1 MYLVSEIIE
10 IERQPYANNIVLG
23 KSLVVHT
30 DNRVAVLDMM
40 KTELVD
46 ITSLSIVQLTNDNM
60 QDVILSILDKK
71 EMLKIILAVS
81 KHCDWAEFCE
91 EDFSP
96 EELEIFL
103 SHRDFD
109 KAVSYAQSFL
119 ASMELKEEKTDRN
132 KYKSICI
139 WLELNKGEIIMYS
152 IPKVDPNID
161 YSKVRITLSLV
172 NTYSIL

>member
-23 KSLVVHT
+23 KSLLVHT

-46 ITSLSIVQLTNDNM
+46 ITSLSIVQLTNYNM
-60 QDVILSILDKK
+60 QDLILSILDD
-71 EMLKIILAVS
+71 EERLKIILAVS

-103 SHRDFD
+103 AHRDFD

-119 ASMELKEEKTDRN
+119 ASMELKEEKTDEN

-139 WLELNKGEIIMYS
+139 WLNKGELHG
-152 IPKVDPNID
+152 KE
-161 YSKVRITLSLV
+161 KKG
-172 NTYSIL
+172 

>member
-1 MYLVSEIIE
+1 
-10 IERQPYANNIVLG
+10 
-23 KSLVVHT
+23 
-30 DNRVAVLDMM
+30 
-40 KTELVD
+40 
-46 ITSLSIVQLTNDNM
+46 M

-139 WLELNKGEIIMYS
+139 
-152 IPKVDPNID
+152 
-161 YSKVRITLSLV
+161 
-172 NTYSIL
+172 

>member
-23 KSLVVHT
+23 KSLLVHT

-46 ITSLSIVQLTNDNM
+46 ITSLSIVQLTNYNM
-60 QDVILSILDKK
+60 HDLILSILDD
-71 EMLKIILAVS
+71 EERLKIILAVS

-96 EELEIFL
+96 EELEIIL

-109 KAVSYAQSFL
+109 KAVSYANSFL
-119 ASMELKEEKTDRN
+119 ASMELKEEKKKRN
-132 KYKSICI
+132 QI
-139 WLELNKGEIIMYS
+139 
-152 IPKVDPNID
+152 
-161 YSKVRITLSLV
+161 
-172 NTYSIL
+172 

>member
-23 KSLVVHT
+23 KSLLVHT

-46 ITSLSIVQLTNDNM
+46 ITSLSIVQLTNYNM
-60 QDVILSILDKK
+60 QDLILSILDD
-71 EMLKIILAVS
+71 EERLKIILAIS

-103 SHRDFD
+103 AHRDMNT
-109 KAVSYAQSFL
+109 AISYANSFL
-119 ASMELKEEKTDRN
+119 ASMELKEEKTDEN

-139 WLELNKGEIIMYS
+139 
-152 IPKVDPNID
+152 
-161 YSKVRITLSLV
+161 
-172 NTYSIL
+172 

>member
-23 KSLVVHT
+23 KSLLVHT
-30 DNRVAVLDMM
+30 DNRVTVLDMM

-46 ITSLSIVQLTNDNM
+46 ITSLSIVQLTNYNM
-60 QDVILSILDKK
+60 HDLILSILDD
-71 EMLKIILAVS
+71 EERLKIILAVS

-103 SHRDFD
+103 SHRDINT
-109 KAVSYAQSFL
+109 AISYANSFL
-119 ASMELKEEKTDRN
+119 ASMELKEEKTN
-132 KYKSICI
+132 EIKYKSTC
-139 WLELNKGEIIMYS
+139 L
-152 IPKVDPNID
+152 
-161 YSKVRITLSLV
+161 
-172 NTYSIL
+172 

>member
-10 IERQPYANNIVLG
+10 IERQPYANNIRLG
-23 KSLVVHT
+23 KSLLVHT

-60 QDVILSILDKK
+60 QDLILSILDD
-71 EMLKIILAVS
+71 EERLKIILAVS

-109 KAVSYAQSFL
+109 KAISYANSFL
-119 ASMELKEEKTDRN
+119 ASMELKEEKTDEN

-139 WLELNKGEIIMYS
+139 
-152 IPKVDPNID
+152 
-161 YSKVRITLSLV
+161 
-172 NTYSIL
+172 

>member
-1 MYLVSEIIE
+1 MYLVSEITE

-23 KSLVVHT
+23 KSLLVHT

-60 QDVILSILDKK
+60 QDVILSILDD
-71 EMLKIILAVS
+71 EERLKIILAVS

-103 SHRDFD
+103 AHRDMNT
-109 KAVSYAQSFL
+109 AISYANSFL
-119 ASMELKEEKTDRN
+119 ASMELKEKKTDEN

-139 WLELNKGEIIMYS
+139 
-152 IPKVDPNID
+152 
-161 YSKVRITLSLV
+161 
-172 NTYSIL
+172 

>member
-23 KSLVVHT
+23 KSLLVHT

-46 ITSLSIVQLTNDNM
+46 ITSLSIVQLTNYNM
-60 QDVILSILDKK
+60 QDLILSILDD
-71 EMLKIILAVS
+71 EERLKIILAVS

-103 SHRDFD
+103 AHRDMNT
-109 KAVSYAQSFL
+109 AISYANSFL
-119 ASMELKEEKTDRN
+119 ASMELKEDKTN
-132 KYKSICI
+132 EIKYKSTC
-139 WLELNKGEIIMYS
+139 L
-152 IPKVDPNID
+152 
-161 YSKVRITLSLV
+161 
-172 NTYSIL
+172 

>member
-23 KSLVVHT
+23 KSLLVHT

-46 ITSLSIVQLTNDNM
+46 ITSLSIVQLTNYNM
-60 QDVILSILDKK
+60 QDLILSILDD
-71 EMLKIILAVS
+71 EERLKIILAVS

-103 SHRDFD
+103 AHRDMNT
-109 KAVSYAQSFL
+109 AISYANSFL
-119 ASMELKEEKTDRN
+119 ASMELKEEKTDEN

-139 WLELNKGEIIMYS
+139 
-152 IPKVDPNID
+152 
-161 YSKVRITLSLV
+161 
-172 NTYSIL
+172 

>member
-23 KSLVVHT
+23 KSLLVHT

-46 ITSLSIVQLTNDNM
+46 ITSLSIVQLTNYNM
-60 QDVILSILDKK
+60 QDLILSILDD
-71 EMLKIILAVS
+71 EERLKIILAVS

-103 SHRDFD
+103 AHRDID
-109 KAVSYAQSFL
+109 TAISYATSFL
-119 ASMELKEEKTDRN
+119 ASMELKEDKTN
-132 KYKSICI
+132 EIKYKSTC
-139 WLELNKGEIIMYS
+139 L
-152 IPKVDPNID
+152 
-161 YSKVRITLSLV
+161 
-172 NTYSIL
+172 

>member
-23 KSLVVHT
+23 KSLLVHT

-46 ITSLSIVQLTNDNM
+46 ITSLSIVQLTNYNM
-60 QDVILSILDKK
+60 QDLILSILDD
-71 EMLKIILAVS
+71 EERLKIILAVS

-103 SHRDFD
+103 AHRDFD

-119 ASMELKEEKTDRN
+119 ASMELKEEKTDEN

-139 WLELNKGEIIMYS
+139 
-152 IPKVDPNID
+152 
-161 YSKVRITLSLV
+161 
-172 NTYSIL
+172 

>member
-23 KSLVVHT
+23 KSLLVHT

-40 KTELVD
+40 KSELVD
-46 ITSLSIVQLTNDNM
+46 ITSLSIIQLTNYNM
-60 QDVILSILDKK
+60 HDLILSILDD
-71 EMLKIILAVS
+71 EERLKIILAVS

-109 KAVSYAQSFL
+109 KAISYANSFL
-119 ASMELKEEKTDRN
+119 ANMELKEEKTDKN

-139 WLELNKGEIIMYS
+139 
-152 IPKVDPNID
+152 
-161 YSKVRITLSLV
+161 
-172 NTYSIL
+172 

>member
-23 KSLVVHT
+23 KSLLVHT

-46 ITSLSIVQLTNDNM
+46 ITSLSIVQLTKYNM
-60 QDVILSILDKK
+60 QDLILSILDD
-71 EMLKIILAVS
+71 EERLKIILAVS
-81 KHCDWAEFCE
+81 KHCNWAEFCE

-103 SHRDFD
+103 AHRDMNT
-109 KAVSYAQSFL
+109 AISYANSFL
-119 ASMELKEEKTDRN
+119 ASMELKEDKTN
-132 KYKSICI
+132 EIKYKSTC
-139 WLELNKGEIIMYS
+139 L
-152 IPKVDPNID
+152 
-161 YSKVRITLSLV
+161 
-172 NTYSIL
+172 

>member
-23 KSLVVHT
+23 KSLLVHT

-60 QDVILSILDKK
+60 HDLILSILDD
-71 EMLKIILAVS
+71 EERLKIILAVS

-103 SHRDFD
+103 AHRDMNT
-109 KAVSYAQSFL
+109 AISYANSFL
-119 ASMELKEEKTDRN
+119 ASMELKEEKTN
-132 KYKSICI
+132 EIKYKSTC
-139 WLELNKGEIIMYS
+139 L
-152 IPKVDPNID
+152 
-161 YSKVRITLSLV
+161 
-172 NTYSIL
+172 

>member
-10 IERQPYANNIVLG
+10 IERQPYANNIRLG
-23 KSLVVHT
+23 KSLLVHT

-46 ITSLSIVQLTNDNM
+46 ITSLSIVQLTNYNM
-60 QDVILSILDKK
+60 QDLILSILDA
-71 EMLKIILAVS
+71 EERLKIILAVS

-103 SHRDFD
+103 AHRDMNT
-109 KAVSYAQSFL
+109 AISYANSFL
-119 ASMELKEEKTDRN
+119 ASMELKEEKTN
-132 KYKSICI
+132 EIKYKSTC
-139 WLELNKGEIIMYS
+139 L
-152 IPKVDPNID
+152 
-161 YSKVRITLSLV
+161 
-172 NTYSIL
+172 